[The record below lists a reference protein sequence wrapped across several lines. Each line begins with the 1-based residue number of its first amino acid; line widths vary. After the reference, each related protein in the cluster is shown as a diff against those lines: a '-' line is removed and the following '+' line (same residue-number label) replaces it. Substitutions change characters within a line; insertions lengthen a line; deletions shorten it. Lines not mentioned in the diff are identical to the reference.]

1 MTVQNI
7 TGALSLLLRL
17 ATVYFAVIALFA
29 LKKPKPFARCAPK
42 TRFACLIAARN
53 EEAVIGEIV
62 ASLLAQQYP
71 RVLFDIWVI
80 PNNCTDGT
88 EQAARKAG
96 ARIFRCPEPVRC
108 KGDALRQVIGWLLP
122 QQYDAFCVFDAD
134 NFVDPAFLARMN
146 DAMCAGAGV
155 CKGALRAKNAYESW
169 IAGCYGLYF
178 TSFDWFF
185 SRARM
190 NCGLSAKLVGT
201 GFAVRREVLCQLG
214 GWPTETI
221 AEDAEFSALCASR
234 NIRIW
239 FVPEAV
245 TWDEG
250 PHSMAVSLRQRLRWC
265 SGVMD
270 VGGRLRP
277 ALLRQLGRP
286 GGRKALDSLLALH
299 TPLFR
304 VFGALV
310 SGVALTER
318 LFSPGGQAGWLPLLG
333 SAAAAWL
340 LSCAA
345 GAFLAWLGGYRD
357 RRIWKTV
364 ALFPLFMAEWLPLQ
378 MISLVHRT
386 RSWKPIAHTG
396 AGRVR
401 ALERE

>member
-1 MTVQNI
+1 
-7 TGALSLLLRL
+7 
-17 ATVYFAVIALFA
+17 
-29 LKKPKPFARCAPK
+29 
-42 TRFACLIAARN
+42 
-53 EEAVIGEIV
+53 
-62 ASLLAQQYP
+62 
-71 RVLFDIWVI
+71 
-80 PNNCTDGT
+80 
-88 EQAARKAG
+88 
-96 ARIFRCPEPVRC
+96 
-108 KGDALRQVIGWLLP
+108 
-122 QQYDAFCVFDAD
+122 
-134 NFVDPAFLARMN
+134 
-146 DAMCAGAGV
+146 
-155 CKGALRAKNAYESW
+155 
-169 IAGCYGLYF
+169 
-178 TSFDWFF
+178 
-185 SRARM
+185 M

-234 NIRIW
+234 NIRVW

-318 LFSPGGQAGWLPLLG
+318 LFSPGGQAGHIPLLG

-364 ALFPLFMAEWLPLQ
+364 ALS
-378 MISLVHRT
+378 SLA
-386 RSWKPIAHTG
+386 RS
-396 AGRVR
+396 R
-401 ALERE
+401 